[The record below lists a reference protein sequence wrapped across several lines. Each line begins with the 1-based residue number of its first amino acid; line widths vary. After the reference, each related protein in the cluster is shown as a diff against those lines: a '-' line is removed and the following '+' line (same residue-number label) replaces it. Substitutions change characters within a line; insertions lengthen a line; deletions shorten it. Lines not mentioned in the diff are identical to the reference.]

1 MDCEKEL
8 KQIESD
14 IAKLNRAVIFVD
26 ATSWFIINNLILS
39 INYSYLFLLIKS
51 YLSLNIV

>member
-26 ATSWFIINNLILS
+26 ATS
-39 INYSYLFLLIKS
+39 
-51 YLSLNIV
+51 